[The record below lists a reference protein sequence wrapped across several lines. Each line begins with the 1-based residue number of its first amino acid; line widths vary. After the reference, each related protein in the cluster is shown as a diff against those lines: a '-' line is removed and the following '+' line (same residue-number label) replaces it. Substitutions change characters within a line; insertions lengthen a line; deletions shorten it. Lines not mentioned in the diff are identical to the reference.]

1 MTTNAERIQ
10 KWRDANPEKRLTM
23 RVIENLLGV
32 DVFCGDDLRGANLRG
47 ADLRWADLR
56 WADMRGADLRRADL
70 RDANLRE
77 ANLQEADLLGA
88 DLCRT
93 ALDGFVL
100 QGLPPGS
107 VHFIATPKG
116 WRITI
121 GHWKHKTLDD
131 LRALLAGEDNWL
143 VAKGEER
150 GVRYPIFAGLLAM
163 CEAYV
168 AKNPSFVRE
177 LAAIHKG

>member
-32 DVFCGDDLRGANLRG
+32 DVFCGDDLRGANL
-47 ADLRWADLR
+47 
-56 WADMRGADLRRADL
+56 RGADLRRADL

-163 CEAYV
+163 CEAYA